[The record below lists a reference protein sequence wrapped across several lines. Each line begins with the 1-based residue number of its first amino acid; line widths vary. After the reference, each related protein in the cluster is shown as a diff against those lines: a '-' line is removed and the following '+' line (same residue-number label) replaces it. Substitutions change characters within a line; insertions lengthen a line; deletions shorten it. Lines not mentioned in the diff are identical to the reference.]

1 MPITL
6 ILRVVGPPVPKL
18 QILLLCMKN
27 MPLSKTQVCYYLGNS
42 HFWFSIFLK
51 LNDAVQYHLG
61 KAQVAKDTL
70 GFEMMKYERQ
80 VQNNGKGVELEEKKF
95 NHSIIL
101 DKKKWD
107 HGIKLEEKKWEHGI
121 KWEEKWLEW
130 EKEEKDRDQSFE
142 MAKLDCL
149 ASQDHTGKKYDFL
162 TQCVL
167 NGKSTEEIE
176 QLANLFK

>member
-1 MPITL
+1 M
-6 ILRVVGPPVPKL
+6 
-18 QILLLCMKN
+18 
-27 MPLSKTQVCYYLGNS
+27 CYYLGNS
-42 HFWFSIFLK
+42 HFWFSIFLR
-51 LNDAVQYHLG
+51 LNNAVQYHLG

-95 NHSIIL
+95 NHLIIL

-121 KWEEKWLEW
+121 KWEEKRLEW

-176 QLANLFK
+176 RLANLFK